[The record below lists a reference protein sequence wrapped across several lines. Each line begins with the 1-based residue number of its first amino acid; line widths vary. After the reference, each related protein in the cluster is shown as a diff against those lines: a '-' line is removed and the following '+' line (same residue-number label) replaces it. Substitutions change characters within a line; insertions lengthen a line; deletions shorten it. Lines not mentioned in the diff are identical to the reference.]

1 MVVVTHFPSP
11 YQVELF
17 DEIERQQPGRLEVMY
32 LHRQSA
38 LRRWSQSSMH
48 HRSRFLDLRWENL
61 PEASEICA
69 KAGVVIFNFYDDPR
83 AVWLLKQRAQTH
95 KPWCFWGERPGYINL
110 RLGRL
115 RRLWMLGALH
125 RCRAPIW
132 GIGRMAVNG
141 YREEFGAHRPYVNL
155 PYFSNLDRFR
165 EIGRQRM
172 DAGAQGKERV
182 ILYSGALIHRKGV
195 DMLARSFNR
204 VAAEVPQG
212 RLLVMGAGKWES
224 AMRRKLTGCQDR
236 VEFVGFR
243 DWDSLP
249 QVYARADV
257 LCVPSRHDGWGL
269 VVPEGLA
276 AALPV
281 ISTTTTGA
289 AMEFVETGVNG
300 WLLSPGD
307 EAGLHLAMREALTL
321 PAGQLAAMSSAAMAS
336 VQNHRL
342 AMGAA
347 RFLAAAEEAVVDW

>member
-38 LRRWSQSSMH
+38 LRQWTQGALQ
-48 HRSRFLDLRWENL
+48 HRSCFLDLKWGNL
-61 PEASEICA
+61 RAASEVCA
-69 KAGVVIFNFYDDPR
+69 NAGVVIFNFYDDPR
-83 AVWLLKQRAQTH
+83 AVWLLKQRAETR

-115 RRLWMLGALH
+115 RRLWMLAALH

-141 YREEFGAHRPYVNL
+141 YREEFGAHRSYINL

-165 EIGRQRM
+165 DIGQRRM
-172 DAGAQGKERV
+172 EAHKQGKERV

-195 DMLARSFNR
+195 DMVAQSFNR
-204 VAAEVPQG
+204 VAAEVPHG
-212 RLLVMGAGKWES
+212 RLLVMGTGKWEGV
-224 AMRRKLTGCQDR
+224 MRRKLTGCEDR
-236 VEFVGFR
+236 VEFTGFR
-243 DWDSLP
+243 DWTELP
-249 QVYARADV
+249 DVYARADV

-289 AMEFVETGVNG
+289 AIEFVETGANG
-300 WLLSPGD
+300 WLLPPGD
-307 EAGLHLAMREALTL
+307 ESALYHAMKDALTL
-321 PAGQLAAMSSAAMAS
+321 PAEQLAAMSAAAMSS

-342 AMGAA
+342 EIGAA
-347 RFLAAAEEAVVDW
+347 RFLAAAGEAVQDW